1 MQRNQ
6 LTINLVNPL
15 ESLAREYEYSIVL
28 KYSWLFY
35 VMDAQQTMR
44 KKWL

>member
-28 KYSWLFY
+28 KYSC